1 MIIERIKELLDKELD
16 VHHIEILDD
25 SAKHKNHPQNNGGG
39 HFQLTIISSD
49 FESKGLI
56 QRHRMIYSILG
67 SMIKKE
73 IHALSIQAKT
83 PEEYSNF

>member
-16 VHHIEILDD
+16 IHHIEILDD
-25 SAKHKNHPQNNGGG
+25 SAKHRNHSQSNGGG

-49 FESKGLI
+49 FESKSLI
-56 QRHRMIYSILG
+56 QRHRIIYSILG

>member
-16 VHHIEILDD
+16 IHHIEILDD
-25 SAKHKNHPQNNGGG
+25 SSKHRNHPQSNGGG

-49 FESKGLI
+49 FESKSLI
-56 QRHRMIYSILG
+56 QRHRVIYRILG

-73 IHALSIQAKT
+73 IHALSIHAKT
-83 PEEYSNF
+83 PEEYSNL